1 MPGQAAISLASAD
14 AAFTPVTGE
23 TLPELVA
30 AQVYAALIEGR
41 LPPGSRLSEA
51 SLARAMGL
59 SRGPVREGLRL
70 LERKGLC
77 EFRARRGFFL
87 RGLTRAGID
96 DLYRV
101 RGLLEQHALAQ
112 AMQRPDTDLGAIA
125 AWRDRLLR
133 ADRAGPP
140 ASPAMLV
147 EEDLALHGLI
157 VRLAGNATLTAAF
170 EVVLSDT
177 RLALS
182 VVNQRLRR
190 LARVAQH
197 HAALVDALLARNLE
211 AASAALAAHLE
222 HSRQHVLQ
230 RLTALD
236 AGHASDQAG
245 AKIQPLT
252 PHRAPRKG
260 RQESVA

>member
-1 MPGQAAISLASAD
+1 MAGQAAIAA
-14 AAFTPVTGE
+14 AEPAFTPVAGE

-51 SLARAMGL
+51 SIARAMGL

-87 RGLTRAGID
+87 RSLTCAGID
-96 DLYRV
+96 DLYSLRAM
-101 RGLLEQHALAQ
+101 LEQHGLTQ
-112 AMQRPDTDLGAIA
+112 AMHRSDADFSSIA
-125 AWRDRLLR
+125 AWRERLLR

-147 EEDLALHGLI
+147 EEDLALHALI
-157 VRLAGNATLTAAF
+157 VRLSGNATLIATF
-170 EVVLSDT
+170 EVVLAET

-190 LARVAQH
+190 LSRVVSYH
-197 HAALVDALLARNLE
+197 EPLIEALLARDLI
-211 AASAALAAHLE
+211 AASAELTRHLDS
-222 HSRQHVLQ
+222 SRQDVLQ
-230 RLTALD
+230 RLAVLD
-236 AGHASDQAG
+236 DSGTTQQRRPDRRSRRGKQG
-245 AKIQPLT
+245 P
-252 PHRAPRKG
+252 
-260 RQESVA
+260 VA

>member
-1 MPGQAAISLASAD
+1 MAGQAAIVAIEQG
-14 AAFTPVTGE
+14 FTPVAGE

-41 LPPGSRLSEA
+41 IPPGSRLSEA
-51 SLARAMGL
+51 SIARAMGL

-87 RGLTRAGID
+87 RSLTRAGID
-96 DLYRV
+96 DLFRV
-101 RGLLEQHALAQ
+101 RAMLEQHGLTQ
-112 AMQRPDTDLGAIA
+112 AMHRSDADFSIIA
-125 AWRDRLLR
+125 AWRDRLIR

-147 EEDLALHGLI
+147 EEDLALHALI
-157 VRLAGNATLTAAF
+157 VRLSGNATLIATF
-170 EVVLSDT
+170 EVVLAET

-190 LARVAQH
+190 LARVAAH
-197 HAALVDALLARNLE
+197 HEALVDALVARDLT
-211 AASAALAAHLE
+211 AASAELTRHLDS
-222 HSRQHVLQ
+222 SRQGVLQ

-236 AGHASDQAG
+236 EAETKQRRPGLGSRKARQGHAA
-245 AKIQPLT
+245 
-252 PHRAPRKG
+252 
-260 RQESVA
+260 